1 MRTSRPLRTIP
12 VTLALLLVIAACS
25 PAADSGGGTTTT
37 EAPTATTGPDN
48 ATTTTLAGSTTSS
61 TAGGETPGVTVASSS
76 IGQILVDPNGLTLYV
91 FTQDTDGEST
101 CYDACASSWP
111 HVPADTPIGS
121 GVDPALFGSTTRTD
135 GTEQLTIDGQPL
147 YFFAGDQE
155 PGDLLGQGL
164 NDVWFAVGGDG
175 VANEAK
181 AGQSPLD
188 GDDGYDY

>member
-1 MRTSRPLRTIP
+1 MSPLGGAHEYSAPQYLR
-12 VTLALLLVIAACS
+12 LLGL
-25 PAADSGGGTTTT
+25 
-37 EAPTATTGPDN
+37 
-48 ATTTTLAGSTTSS
+48 
-61 TAGGETPGVTVASSS
+61 GV
-76 IGQILVDPNGLTLYV
+76 Y
-91 FTQDTDGEST
+91 
-101 CYDACASSWP
+101 ACASSWP

>member
-1 MRTSRPLRTIP
+1 MRTSRTLRILPL
-12 VTLALLLVIAACS
+12 TLALLLVVAACS
-25 PAADSGGGTTTT
+25 PASDSGGGTTT
-37 EAPTATTGPDN
+37 EAPTATTGPDT
-48 ATTTTLAGSTTSS
+48 ATTTPAGSSTSA
-61 TAGGETPGVTVASSS
+61 AGGETPGVTVASSS

-91 FTQDTDGEST
+91 FTQDSDGEST

-164 NDVWFAVGGDG
+164 NDVWFAVGPDG